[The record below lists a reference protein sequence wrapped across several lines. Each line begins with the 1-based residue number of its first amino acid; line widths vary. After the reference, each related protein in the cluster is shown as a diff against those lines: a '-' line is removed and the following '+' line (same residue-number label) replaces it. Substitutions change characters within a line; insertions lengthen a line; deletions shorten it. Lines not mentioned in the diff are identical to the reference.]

1 VYHRQVQACSAFI
14 LAGGKSTRMG
24 SDKAFLVLEGRTLLE
39 RALGLCAAV
48 TTEVRIVGDAHR
60 LGGYGRVV
68 EDLHPECGP
77 LGGIHAALLSSETRL
92 NLILGVDMPFL
103 ESGWLRFLVSQAR
116 RTSALATV
124 PRVRERL
131 QPLCAVYEKEF
142 AQAAQSSLE
151 AGENKIGRLFLTVET
166 KIVEEAEIASAGY
179 GAQMFE
185 NLNTPEDWDRARSR
199 IETGR

>member
-1 VYHRQVQACSAFI
+1 
-14 LAGGKSTRMG
+14 
-24 SDKAFLVLEGRTLLE
+24 
-39 RALGLCAAV
+39 
-48 TTEVRIVGDAHR
+48 
-60 LGGYGRVV
+60 
-68 EDLHPECGP
+68 
-77 LGGIHAALLSSETRL
+77 
-92 NLILGVDMPFL
+92 
-103 ESGWLRFLVSQAR
+103 
-116 RTSALATV
+116 
-124 PRVRERL
+124 VRERL